1 MLTRDLKV
9 SKYISQKNSHNTND
23 RKLDQTAQPISD
35 PHRAI
40 YLKEL
45 CQLGQ
50 HYVPV
55 ADWSNP
61 IT

>member
-1 MLTRDLKV
+1 MINNELRRR
-9 SKYISQKNSHNTND
+9 ISYT
-23 RKLDQTAQPISD
+23 
-35 PHRAI
+35 RAI

-50 HYVPV
+50 HYAPV

>member
-1 MLTRDLKV
+1 MSEVLILEV
-9 SKYISQKNSHNTND
+9 SPEGEQKSMVE
-23 RKLDQTAQPISD
+23 S
-35 PHRAI
+35 RAI

-45 CQLGQ
+45 CQLGD